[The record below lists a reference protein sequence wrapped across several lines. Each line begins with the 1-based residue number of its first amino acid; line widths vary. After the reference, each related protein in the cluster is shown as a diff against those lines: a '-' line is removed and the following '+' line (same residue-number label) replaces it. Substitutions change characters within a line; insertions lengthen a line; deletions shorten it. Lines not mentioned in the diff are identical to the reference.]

1 MCCMRESGCGCVRRE
16 PGNNWLSR
24 HPHLPHPATGGV
36 GSAMTPPSTGPP
48 PKTVDRSVQMSLGTH
63 TGKGQDTLVWV
74 WDKLHS
80 AMYASS
86 PEKAHPTQGGAD
98 QLHARRVLARDPG
111 NQGPRPTQKRPTRHH
126 KRPTPQD
133 HWRAPT
139 PVPHHHQLRQR
150 PRHSSPAPREPP
162 EPSSPR
168 LYLFKSDELL
178 MHSLKVG
185 IVKC

>member
-1 MCCMRESGCGCVRRE
+1 MRESVCGCGCVRRE

-24 HPHLPHPATGGV
+24 HPHLPHPATGGCRV
-36 GSAMTPPSTGPP
+36 CNDTTQSGASTQDSRPECS
-48 PKTVDRSVQMSLGTH
+48 DESWDTH
-63 TGKGQDTLVWV
+63 
-74 WDKLHS
+74 
-80 AMYASS
+80 
-86 PEKAHPTQGGAD
+86 
-98 QLHARRVLARDPG
+98 R
-111 NQGPRPTQKRPTRHH
+111 KRTRHPGLGLGQAALSNVCFLTWESPPH
-126 KRPTPQD
+126 PRGRRPTPRKKGLSQRPREPGP
-133 HWRAPT
+133 HPEEANPPPQAPHTPRPLERPT

>member
-1 MCCMRESGCGCVRRE
+1 
-16 PGNNWLSR
+16 
-24 HPHLPHPATGGV
+24 
-36 GSAMTPPSTGPP
+36 MTPPSPGPP

-80 AMYASS
+80 EMYASS

-98 QLHARRVLARDPG
+98 QPHARRVLARDPG
-111 NQGPRPTQKRPTRHH
+111 NQGPRPCSRTHPEEANPPPQAPHTPRPLER
-126 KRPTPQD
+126 
-133 HWRAPT
+133 PT